1 MAPQQELARE
11 VARVTVRKAEREVAF
26 QMAMAALSEARAD
39 VAAAQVQL
47 EQQMDTDRQR
57 IASVPGAL

>member
-1 MAPQQELARE
+1 
-11 VARVTVRKAEREVAF
+11 
-26 QMAMAALSEARAD
+26 MAALSEARAD